1 MNDSQSQNLI
11 PEESPTDSVQYPQP
25 DFPKWAECDIEPT
38 VVSAALPLQ
47 VTDTS
52 EQSGTSK
59 NGKGANRGLNPL
71 SKVTVS
77 NRAEGSLQ
85 STLVV
90 KQVQLPKN
98 TLTQRPKT
106 DKTQSQQQQSGLK
119 MHPASTA
126 IPKALTALTTAKT
139 ETKQRNEM
147 KGRNDDD
154 DGRSRET
161 PLPRTLKS
169 LKHNRLEQDSK
180 TASKTTTVT
189 GRTQQSEPTRI
200 KTNHRIH
207 PNTKGLSPRK
217 AGGTGSSHATG
228 FKESKASSKPS
239 ISQKTCPGFNAEPCR
254 FKTATENPRTDL
266 KVGNNSFTSRRGL
279 VLSKSALADLSSPLT
294 LSPRLNSARSS
305 PGSAAKSPDSLGP
318 NKEVL
323 RSSVSVPGNYL
334 SWLSF

>member
-1 MNDSQSQNLI
+1 MNDTQSQNLI
-11 PEESPTDSVQYPQP
+11 PEESPADLVQCPQP
-25 DFPKWAECDIEPT
+25 DFPKWAESDINLT

-47 VTDTS
+47 ATDTP
-52 EQSGTSK
+52 EQLGTSK

-77 NRAEGSLQ
+77 NRAEESLR

-90 KQVQLPKN
+90 KRVQLPKI

-106 DKTQSQQQQSGLK
+106 DKTQSQQQQHSGLK

-139 ETKQRNEM
+139 ETKQRHEM

-154 DGRSRET
+154 GRSQEI

-180 TASKTTTVT
+180 TTSKSTTVT

-228 FKESKASSKPS
+228 FKESKASSKS
-239 ISQKTCPGFNAEPCR
+239 STSQKTSPGFNAEPCR

-279 VLSKSALADLSSPLT
+279 VLSKSALADLISPLT

-323 RSSVSVPGNYL
+323 RSSASVPGNYL
-334 SWLSF
+334 S

>member
-1 MNDSQSQNLI
+1 MNDTQSQNLI
-11 PEESPTDSVQYPQP
+11 PEESPADSVQYPQP
-25 DFPKWAECDIEPT
+25 DFPKWAESDINPT
-38 VVSAALPLQ
+38 VVSAVLPLQ
-47 VTDTS
+47 ATDTP

-59 NGKGANRGLNPL
+59 NGKGANRSLNPL

-77 NRAEGSLQ
+77 NRAEESLQ

-106 DKTQSQQQQSGLK
+106 DKTQSQQQQSRLK

-126 IPKALTALTTAKT
+126 FPKALTALTTAKT

-154 DGRSRET
+154 GRSQET
-161 PLPRTLKS
+161 PLPRTLES

-180 TASKTTTVT
+180 TASKSTTVT

-217 AGGTGSSHATG
+217 PGGTGSSHATG
-228 FKESKASSKPS
+228 FKESKASSKSS
-239 ISQKTCPGFNAEPCR
+239 ISQKTSPGFNAEPCKA
-254 FKTATENPRTDL
+254 KTATENPRTDL

-323 RSSVSVPGNYL
+323 RSSASVPGNYL
-334 SWLSF
+334 S